1 MTYVTNAISW
11 SGAERNK
18 GKRMS
23 TDALFHLKSFRFERQ
38 RIGKEFLVMMK
49 RINLNANRSSNRKG
63 VVSQLDLFADL
74 SPEISDARIKTDRLF
89 HATLE
94 ILQIR

>member
-18 GKRMS
+18 AKRMS

-63 VVSQLDLFADL
+63 VVLFADL
-74 SPEISDARIKTDRLF
+74 SPEISDARIKTDGLF